1 MSGEPGQP
9 APTSKEP
16 EMPKFQ
22 TMRFG
27 EFAYREEDIIHLPE
41 GLVGMPDLHNW
52 LILEMGDD
60 LPMKWFQSLD
70 RGDFGFPVSQP
81 AFFADT
87 YDIAISPASHPILKG
102 TEGEWLAVLIIT
114 TIHPGGT
121 RITGNLLAP
130 LVVNVD
136 TRRGLQMIMDDPDL
150 SVQQEMNYL
159 KFGLAVD
166 VQSSENGAMTVDGR
180 DPVQALQ
187 QEVLDPSSETGQSEV
202 RPEVETPEPAG
213 V

>member
-1 MSGEPGQP
+1 
-9 APTSKEP
+9 
-16 EMPKFQ
+16 MPKIQ
-22 TMRFG
+22 TVRFG
-27 EFAYREEDIIHLPE
+27 ELQYKGEDIIQLPE
-41 GLVGMPDLHNW
+41 GLVGLPDLRSW
-52 LILEMGDD
+52 LVLEMGDD
-60 LPMKWFQSLD
+60 LLMKWFQSLD

-87 YDIAISPASHPILKG
+87 YDITIPPSSEPILKG
-102 TEGEWLAVLIIT
+102 RDGEWLAILIIT

-130 LVVNVD
+130 LVINVD
-136 TRRGLQMIMDDPDL
+136 TKIGIQMVQENPDWG
-150 SVQQEMNYL
+150 VQQEMNYL

-166 VQSSENGAMTVDGR
+166 GESLENDPVIDSGRDSSSESD
-180 DPVQALQ
+180 
-187 QEVLDPSSETGQSEV
+187 QSEV

>member
-1 MSGEPGQP
+1 M
-9 APTSKEP
+9 
-16 EMPKFQ
+16 
-22 TMRFG
+22 
-27 EFAYREEDIIHLPE
+27 
-41 GLVGMPDLHNW
+41 GMPDLRNW
-52 LILEMGDD
+52 LVLEMGDD

-87 YDIAISPASHPILKG
+87 YDISIPASSESLLKG
-102 TEGEWLAVLIIT
+102 RQGEWLAILIIT
-114 TIHPGGT
+114 TVHAGGT

-130 LVVNVD
+130 LVINVD
-136 TRRGLQMIMDDPDL
+136 TRLGVQMVQDNPDWG
-150 SVQQEMNYL
+150 VQQEMNYL

-166 VQSSENGAMTVDGR
+166 GQPMENEPVIDEGR
-180 DPVQALQ
+180 DLVEAFT
-187 QEVLDPSSETGQSEV
+187 QEVLDSPSESDQSEV

>member
-1 MSGEPGQP
+1 
-9 APTSKEP
+9 
-16 EMPKFQ
+16 MPKFQ
-22 TMRFG
+22 TVRFG
-27 EFAYREEDIIHLPE
+27 ELVYREEDIIQLPQ

-60 LPMKWFQSLD
+60 MPMKWFQSLD

-81 AFFADT
+81 AFFADS
-87 YDIAISPASHPILKG
+87 YDIPLPAATHELLQG
-102 TEGEWLAVLIIT
+102 REGEWLAVMVIT
-114 TIHPGGT
+114 TIHQGGV

-130 LVVNVD
+130 LVVNVES
-136 TRRGLQMIMDDPDL
+136 RLGIQLVLDDPDL
-150 SVQQEMNYL
+150 SIQQEINYL

-166 VQSSENGAMTVDGR
+166 GQSAENDIVTVGGKDS
-180 DPVQALQ
+180 VQALF
-187 QEVLDPSSETGQSEV
+187 QEVLDSSSESGQSEV

>member
-1 MSGEPGQP
+1 
-9 APTSKEP
+9 
-16 EMPKFQ
+16 MPKFQ

-27 EFAYREEDIIHLPE
+27 ELAYREEDIIHLPE
-41 GLVGMPDLHNW
+41 GLVGMPDLCNW
-52 LILEMGDD
+52 LVLEMGDD

-70 RGDFGFPVSQP
+70 RDDFGFPVSQP

-87 YDIAISPASHPILKG
+87 YDIEIPSPSRSILKG
-102 TEGEWLAVLIIT
+102 QQGEWLAVFIIT
-114 TIHPGGT
+114 TIHTGGT

-136 TRRGLQMIMDDPDL
+136 SRQGLQLILDDAEL
-150 SVQQEMNYL
+150 SVQQEINYL

-166 VQSSENGAMTVDGR
+166 VQSSENDSMIADGK

-187 QEVLDPSSETGQSEV
+187 QEVLDSSSESGQSQV
-202 RPEVETPEPAG
+202 RPDTETHEPAG

>member
-1 MSGEPGQP
+1 
-9 APTSKEP
+9 
-16 EMPKFQ
+16 MPKFQ

-27 EFAYREEDIIHLPE
+27 ELAYREEDIIHLPE
-41 GLVGMPDLHNW
+41 GLVGMPDLRDW

-81 AFFADT
+81 AFFADS
-87 YDIAISPASHPILKG
+87 YDIELPPLCRPILKG
-102 TEGEWLAVLIIT
+102 EQGEWLAVLIIT
-114 TIHPGGT
+114 TIHHGGI

-136 TRRGLQMIMDDPDL
+136 SRQGMQLILADPEF
-150 SVQQEMNYL
+150 SVQQEINYL

-166 VQSSENGAMTVDGR
+166 VQASENGSVIVDGK
-180 DPVQALQ
+180 DPVQALL
-187 QEVLDPSSETGQSEV
+187 QEVLDSSAESGQSQA
-202 RPEVETPEPAG
+202 RPDAETHEPAG

>member
-1 MSGEPGQP
+1 
-9 APTSKEP
+9 
-16 EMPKFQ
+16 MPKFQ
-22 TMRFG
+22 TIRFG
-27 EFAYREEDIIHLPE
+27 ELAYREEDIIHLPE

-81 AFFADT
+81 AFFADN
-87 YDIAISPASHPILKG
+87 YDIPLPPATHELLQG
-102 TEGEWLAVLIIT
+102 REGEWLAVMVIT
-114 TIHPGGT
+114 TIHQGGT

-130 LVVNVD
+130 LVVNVES
-136 TRRGLQMIMDDPDL
+136 RKGLQMVLDDPDL
-150 SVQQEMNYL
+150 SIQQEINYL

-166 VQSSENGAMTVDGR
+166 GKSAENDSVTVCGKDE
-180 DPVQALQ
+180 VQALFK
-187 QEVLDPSSETGQSEV
+187 EVLDSSSESGQSEV

>member
-1 MSGEPGQP
+1 
-9 APTSKEP
+9 
-16 EMPKFQ
+16 MPKFQ
-22 TMRFG
+22 TARFG
-27 EFAYREEDIIHLPE
+27 ELAYREEDVIYLPK
-41 GLVGMPDLHNW
+41 GLVGMPDLRHW
-52 LILEMGDD
+52 LVLEMGDD
-60 LPMKWFQSLD
+60 IPMKWFQSLD
-70 RGDFGFPVSQP
+70 RGDFGVPVSQP

-87 YDIAISPASHPILKG
+87 YDISLPPASKSILKG
-102 TEGEWLAVLIIT
+102 QEGEWLTVLIIT

-121 RITGNLLAP
+121 MVTGNLLAP

-136 TRRGLQMIMDDPDL
+136 TRQGLQLVLDDPLL

-166 VQSSENGAMTVDGR
+166 AQSSENENVTVDLK
-180 DPVQALQ
+180 DQAWNPEQALDQ
-187 QEVLDPSSETGQSEV
+187 GSHEEVLDSSPENGQSEV

>member
-1 MSGEPGQP
+1 
-9 APTSKEP
+9 
-16 EMPKFQ
+16 MPKFQ
-22 TMRFG
+22 TVRFG
-27 EFAYREEDIIHLPE
+27 ELAYREEDVILLPE

-60 LPMKWFQSLD
+60 VPMKWFQSLD

-81 AFFADT
+81 AFFTDS
-87 YDIAISPASHPILKG
+87 YDIPLPPEVQDQLRG
-102 TEGEWLAVLIIT
+102 REGEWLAVMVIT
-114 TIHPGGT
+114 TVHPGGI

-136 TRRGLQMIMDDPDL
+136 SRRGLQMVLEDPDL
-150 SVQQEMNYL
+150 SVEQEINYL

-166 VQSSENGAMTVDGR
+166 GQSAENETVSVRGKEFGQAGSQTGCEAGSQEKLDSSSE
-180 DPVQALQ
+180 
-187 QEVLDPSSETGQSEV
+187 SGQSQV
-202 RPEVETPEPAG
+202 RSEVETPEPVG